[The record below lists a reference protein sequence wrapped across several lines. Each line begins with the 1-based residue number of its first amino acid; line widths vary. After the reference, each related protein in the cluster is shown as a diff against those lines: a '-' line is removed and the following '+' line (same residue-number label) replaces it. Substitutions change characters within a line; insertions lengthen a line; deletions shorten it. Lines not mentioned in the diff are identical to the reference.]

1 MDLAWGKGPLKIKFS
16 LQAFCFLNVS
26 LGPSVWEP
34 KLTHLLLFDSRDN
47 IRDLITLQHLFF
59 VGKQPRQL
67 IRLFLISHLESPSCY
82 NWYSV
87 QLDEHNQHVSQK
99 IQ

>member
-1 MDLAWGKGPLKIKFS
+1 MKLS
-16 LQAFCFLNVS
+16 LQAFCFLYVA
-26 LGPSVWEP
+26 LGVSVWEP

-59 VGKQPRQL
+59 MGKQPRQL
-67 IRLFLISHLESPSCY
+67 IRLFLISHLESPSCC
-82 NWYSV
+82 NWCSV

-99 IQ
+99 SQ